1 MYVYVYVYIYIY
13 IHIHVYI
20 YMHIYLNGAAHIGVT
35 FRRVTDSSCVQQQ
48 INLDFDR
55 KVILTNI

>member
-1 MYVYVYVYIYIY
+1 MYMCMYIYID
-13 IHIHVYI
+13 IHTYTCLYI
-20 YMHIYLNGAAHIGVT
+20 YMHIYINGAAHIGVT